1 MTSRTNYMTF
11 LVIGCIFTPPLGAN
25 IVKSANRV
33 NVRIS
38 NFNVVLLL
46 EISIIVYSSMMS
58 IGLKML
64 IELISIF
71 LNINA
76 MTLKLRI

>member
-1 MTSRTNYMTF
+1 M
-11 LVIGCIFTPPLGAN
+11 LILLKVLIGLMSEFP
-25 IVKSANRV
+25 
-33 NVRIS
+33 

-71 LNINA
+71 PNINA
-76 MTLKLRI
+76 MTLKLFT